1 MTNTK
6 TTHQKTK
13 HTNKKN
19 KRNNRKLIKT
29 RKNTIHKLFPLKPK
43 IEDKDLCCAIRF
55 YDNFDKMIK
64 QFQKSKIYVEAILVS
79 NKPNKE
85 VMHGNPNAALYTKE
99 FLKMYPDN
107 KFAQFL
113 LSINNK
119 ELGTNIG
126 FSRDDAKNLAKWV
139 LDPKI
144 KTKIVIFDWDGTIS
158 AVEGLILPP
167 TKDKTLEMFKKGITY
182 KEIALYYA
190 GTKERLNGFQN
201 MFNFLHE
208 KGVEVFILTNN
219 PVAAYHWRKLH
230 DKGIGDFS
238 RHNFYKVAKQFIPN
252 IKLQN
257 ILCGY
262 ETDCF
267 KPDSFN
273 NNSRLREVY
282 SQIEHWHFQNS
293 ASSSNSV

>member
-1 MTNTK
+1 MTK
-6 TTHQKTK
+6 TKTNEKKLK
-13 HTNKKN
+13 HTN
-19 KRNNRKLIKT
+19 KRNNRKLPKT
-29 RKNTIHKLFPLKPK
+29 RKHTIHKLFPLKPK

-55 YDNFDKMIK
+55 YDNFDEMIK
-64 QFQKSKIYVEAILVS
+64 QFKKSKKYVEPILVS

-85 VMHGNPNAALYTKE
+85 VMHGNPNASLYTKQ

-107 KFAQFL
+107 KYAQYL
-113 LSINNK
+113 LSKNNK
-119 ELGTNIG
+119 EIGTNVG
-126 FSRDDAKNLAKWV
+126 FSRDDAINLSKWV
-139 LDPKI
+139 ADPKI

-158 AVEGLILPP
+158 VVEGVVLPP
-167 TKDKTLEMFKKGITY
+167 TKHTTLEMFEKGVTY
-182 KEIALYYA
+182 KDIALYYA
-190 GTKERLNGFQN
+190 GTKTRFEGLRN
-201 MFNFLHE
+201 MFTYLHE
-208 KGVEVFILTNN
+208 AGVEIFILTNN
-219 PVAAYHWRKLH
+219 PVAACHWRKLH

-238 RHNFYKVAKQFIPN
+238 RHNFYMVAKQFIPN
-252 IKLQN
+252 IKLPN

-282 SQIEHWHFQNS
+282 SQIEHWHIQNS

>member
-1 MTNTK
+1 MTKPQKNN
-6 TTHQKTK
+6 QKTK
-13 HTNKKN
+13 HTNKRN
-19 KRNNRKLIKT
+19 NRNNRKLVKT
-29 RKNTIHKLFPLKPK
+29 RKHIPHKILPVTPSFEEKN
-43 IEDKDLCCAIRF
+43 LCCAIRF
-55 YDNFDKMIK
+55 YDNFDEMIK
-64 QFQKSKIYVEAILVS
+64 QFQKAKKYVEAILVS

-85 VMHGNPNAALYTKE
+85 IMHGNKNAGLYTQQ
-99 FLKMYPDN
+99 FLKVYPDN
-107 KFAQFL
+107 KFAQYLF
-113 LSINNK
+113 SINNK

-126 FSRDDAKNLAKWV
+126 FSRDDAKDLAKWV

-158 AVEGLILPP
+158 AVEGVILPP
-167 TKDKTLEMFKKGITY
+167 TKDQTIEMFKKGITY

-190 GTKERLNGFQN
+190 GTKERLEGFQN
-201 MFNFLHE
+201 MFNFFHE

-219 PVAAYHWRKLH
+219 PVAACNWRKLN
-230 DKGIGDFS
+230 DKGIGEFS
-238 RHNFYKVAKQFIPN
+238 RHNFYKVAKQFIPH

-262 ETDCF
+262 ETDGF

-273 NNSRLREVY
+273 NNPRLRDVY
-282 SQIEHWHFQNS
+282 ARIQHWHFQNS